1 VKRTIDY
8 LLAGAFVVLTAP
20 LFALIALA
28 IKVTSSGPV
37 FFMQHRIGQ
46 DGRLFPFFKFRTMRH
61 NSDDR
66 AHREF
71 SRDFITGSN
80 GNSSNGAKVYKLTRD
95 PRVTWVGQFLRRTS
109 LDELPQL
116 FNVLRGE
123 MSLVG
128 PRPPLPYELEHYQD
142 WHKRRL
148 SIRPGIT
155 GLWQVSGR
163 SSVPFDEMV
172 LLDVYYIE
180 HRSTLMDLRIMA
192 KTLPVMFNGS
202 GAY

>member
-1 VKRTIDY
+1 
-8 LLAGAFVVLTAP
+8 VV
-20 LFALIALA
+20 
-28 IKVTSSGPV
+28 
-37 FFMQHRIGQ
+37 
-46 DGRLFPFFKFRTMRH
+46 
-61 NSDDR
+61 
-66 AHREF
+66 
-71 SRDFITGSN
+71 
-80 GNSSNGAKVYKLTRD
+80 
-95 PRVTWVGQFLRRTS
+95 
-109 LDELPQL
+109 
-116 FNVLRGE
+116 RGE

-192 KTLPVMFNGS
+192 KTLPVMLNGS